1 MFSDNTVK
9 VKKMS
14 VNLEKN
20 ENNEVL
26 MDIKVDAEEVKTAYD
41 RACKKVAQ
49 YVNIPGFRKGKAPK
63 KIVEKHV
70 GVEYIQRDVL
80 DSILPRVLTNVIKEN
95 NYKTID
101 EPSVQE
107 YKFEDDGTLSVKA
120 KVELRPEFTLG
131 EYKGIE
137 VQIDAFKQPEDAMEK
152 ELNDIKDKHSTLNKV
167 EGRVSNDT
175 DFVNIDFEG
184 FVDGEAIKGG
194 AAKSYL
200 LDLGHSNF
208 IPGFAEQLVG
218 KEAGSEFSIN
228 VKFPN
233 EYHDEKVKGKDAEFK
248 IKLNEIKEKTLPEVN
263 DELAKK
269 VGKFETVDEL
279 KADIQKYLDFS
290 EKSENDKRATAV
302 IYEKLLNDTEIKIQE
317 PMIQREIAAMKA
329 EMKQKIELSGQDFDK
344 LMEEQGGE
352 KLDKEMHDEAEKR
365 IKTALIIGQI
375 AQNENLMV
383 GPEDIEAKINEIS
396 RLYGTTREQII
407 EEIRKNPNL
416 LYSLNQQILGQ
427 KVTQFLLDNAK
438 ISPKA

>member
-80 DSILPRVLTNVIKEN
+80 DSILPSVLTNVIKEN

-152 ELNDIKDKHSTLNKV
+152 ELNDIKDSFKRYRLCKH
-167 EGRVSNDT
+167 
-175 DFVNIDFEG
+175 
-184 FVDGEAIKGG
+184 
-194 AAKSYL
+194 
-200 LDLGHSNF
+200 
-208 IPGFAEQLVG
+208 
-218 KEAGSEFSIN
+218 
-228 VKFPN
+228 
-233 EYHDEKVKGKDAEFK
+233 
-248 IKLNEIKEKTLPEVN
+248 
-263 DELAKK
+263 
-269 VGKFETVDEL
+269 
-279 KADIQKYLDFS
+279 
-290 EKSENDKRATAV
+290 
-302 IYEKLLNDTEIKIQE
+302 
-317 PMIQREIAAMKA
+317 
-329 EMKQKIELSGQDFDK
+329 
-344 LMEEQGGE
+344 
-352 KLDKEMHDEAEKR
+352 
-365 IKTALIIGQI
+365 
-375 AQNENLMV
+375 
-383 GPEDIEAKINEIS
+383 
-396 RLYGTTREQII
+396 
-407 EEIRKNPNL
+407 
-416 LYSLNQQILGQ
+416 
-427 KVTQFLLDNAK
+427 
-438 ISPKA
+438 